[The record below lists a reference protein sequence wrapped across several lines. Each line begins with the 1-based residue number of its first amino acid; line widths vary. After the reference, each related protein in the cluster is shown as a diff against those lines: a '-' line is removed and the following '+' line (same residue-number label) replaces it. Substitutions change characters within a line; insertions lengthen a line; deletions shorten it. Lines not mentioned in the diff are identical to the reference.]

1 MSYWSFSPKIKQ
13 NVYQNIFAQ
22 KCFSLVLML
31 ACIFTVTGQAATIQ
45 PTHTILS
52 LDYSNTDTTVGRTS
66 QINTLP
72 PGASNFITVGGGD
85 VFYIFLVVNP
95 GTMTFT
101 ATPTALSGFDVA
113 LYLSNGD
120 AISDTGLGTGV
131 FIGSDVGVEGEED
144 TFTVANLTPGLYYI
158 GVDSFYS
165 SGSQASPTRHQGE
178 YTLTVTG
185 TAVLGDPFAPVPEP
199 STWLTFG
206 AGIAAIGLNRWRR
219 A

>member
-1 MSYWSFSPKIKQ
+1 
-13 NVYQNIFAQ
+13 
-22 KCFSLVLML
+22 ML
-31 ACIFTVTGQAATIQ
+31 ACILPVTGQAATIQ

-52 LDYSNTDTTVGRTS
+52 LDYSNTDTTVGKTS

-120 AISDTGLGTGV
+120 AISDTGLGPGV

-144 TFTVANLTPGLYYI
+144 SFTVANLNPGLYYI

-165 SGSQASPTRHQGE
+165 SGSQASPNRHQGE

-219 A
+219 G